1 MDPNLHQK
9 MGIHH
14 LNRAL
19 NYAPFVADGGRA
31 QVHLTSEDWYVVAD
45 TLFKMNTP
53 RELLPEAIESY
64 ELTNEQTTI
73 QLKTADCLI
82 ELEMM

>member
-1 MDPNLHQK
+1 

-14 LNRAL
+14 LSRAL
-19 NYAPFVADGGRA
+19 DYAPFVAAEGRA
-31 QVHLTSEDWYVVAD
+31 QVHLTSEDWHVVAD
-45 TLFKMNTP
+45 TLFKLNTP

-73 QLKTADCLI
+73 QLKTAGCVID
-82 ELEMM
+82 LEMM